1 MMTALS
7 MHKDSLKDI
16 AVIVAKSDRHLYS
29 RMSVMAI
36 IGFIPACQRALITE
50 YTVIAAFFR

>member
-1 MMTALS
+1 MTALS

-16 AVIVAKSDRHLYS
+16 AVIVAKSDGHLYS